1 MANTE
6 KYTIETITYL
16 KKWTDNL
23 FSFRITR
30 NENFQFIPG
39 QFARLGLM
47 NEETNKMIWRPYSVV
62 SANYDEELEFYS
74 IVVPDGEFTQ
84 RLKNLNIGD
93 RLYIDKT
100 NYGLLTTDR
109 FEKGKHLWFLSTG
122 TGLAPFI
129 SIMYDFDVWEQY
141 EKIILVHCAR
151 VKEELAYQE
160 LIHSFYT
167 HEYYAELVKDKL
179 IYVKVLTRENEGADI
194 YGRITDLLV
203 NHKLEE
209 LINID
214 INIED
219 SRIMI
224 CGNPQMVDDT
234 RKILSE
240 RGLVVSKRGKPG
252 NMAVEN
258 LW

>member
-1 MANTE
+1 MANAE
-6 KYTIETITYL
+6 KYTLETITYL

-23 FSFRITR
+23 FSFRTTR
-30 NENFQFIPG
+30 SDNFQFIPG
-39 QFARLGLM
+39 QFARLGIM

-74 IVVPDGEFTQ
+74 IIVPDGEFTQ
-84 RLKNLNIGD
+84 RLKNLSVGD
-93 RLYIDKT
+93 GLYIDKT

-129 SIMYDFDVWEQY
+129 SIMYDFEVWEQY

-151 VKEELAYQE
+151 IKEELAYQD
-160 LIHSFYT
+160 LINSFYT
-167 HEYYAELVKDKL
+167 HEYYSELVKNKL
-179 IYVKVLTRENEGADI
+179 IYVKVLTREIEGADI
-194 YGRITDLLV
+194 CGRITDLLI
-203 NHKLEE
+203 NNKLEE
-209 LINID
+209 LVNID
-214 INIED
+214 INVD
-219 SRIMI
+219 NSRIMI

-234 RKILSE
+234 RKILVE
-240 RGLVVSKRGKPG
+240 RGLTISKRGKPG